1 MTVPLYPTFPR
12 AGPNRYVT
20 FPEKITRGAAINTI
34 KRWVPDVQPM
44 DSLIRDFALRL
55 LRRLQTPGPVPEQM
69 DVDPGT
75 TGTEDH
81 MEDGQLPTEALVK
94 TPYLSETLQ
103 LPADRGQVLQHLELM
118 FALTVKV
125 PEFLDELVLFY
136 FSRANPFNH
145 TGALRIF
152 AAYGQMDISVQE
164 HTKVLISPLVRAL
177 GSSHGKLLTLLR
189 TFPTGAESLALRII
203 TIFTD
208 NSRPSAQLVTL
219 VKALVSERDLD
230 ARFLIPVIAEMDK
243 VCALTFAIQSMNR
256 AERALTG

>member
-1 MTVPLYPTFPR
+1 M
-12 AGPNRYVT
+12 

-103 LPADRGQVLQHLELM
+103 LPAEKGQVLQHLELM

-125 PEFLDELVLFY
+125 PEFLDELVPSFCPM
-136 FSRANPFNH
+136 S
-145 TGALRIF
+145 
-152 AAYGQMDISVQE
+152 AYLSIPVHSGYS
-164 HTKVLISPLVRAL
+164 
-177 GSSHGKLLTLLR
+177 LR
-189 TFPTGAESLALRII
+189 TGTWTSPSR
-203 TIFTD
+203 
-208 NSRPSAQLVTL
+208 SRPKYSSAL
-219 VKALVSERDLD
+219 SS
-230 ARFLIPVIAEMDK
+230 ARSVPRTEN
-243 VCALTFAIQSMNR
+243 C
-256 AERALTG
+256 